1 MLIGS
6 NDRITEN
13 KNYIINLLIL
23 NEKDLWEI
31 SDCIQTTVVLIKT
44 WIIKEYMISNM
55 ETY

>member
-6 NDRITEN
+6 NDRIIEN

-31 SDCIQTTVVLIKT
+31 SDFIQTIVVLIKT

>member
-1 MLIGS
+1 MI
-6 NDRITEN
+6 EN

-31 SDCIQTTVVLIKT
+31 SDFIQTIVVLIKT

>member
-31 SDCIQTTVVLIKT
+31 SDCIQATVVLIKT